1 MPLPTYM
8 CTHPRVPTIMYALAN
23 VRREEPAHKYI
34 KVSWVQKSK
43 TAPKL

>member
-1 MPLPTYM
+1 MPLPMYM
-8 CTHPRVPTIMYALAN
+8 CTHPCVPTIMYALAD
-23 VRREEPAHKYI
+23 VRREEPARKHI